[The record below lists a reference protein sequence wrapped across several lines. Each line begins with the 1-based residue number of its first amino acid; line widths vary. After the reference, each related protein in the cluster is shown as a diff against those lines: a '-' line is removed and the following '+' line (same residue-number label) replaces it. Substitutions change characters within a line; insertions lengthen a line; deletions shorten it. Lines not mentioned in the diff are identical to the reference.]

1 MTNQP
6 LFLRN
11 NPPAVE
17 PVLHGARGS
26 EEPERL
32 RGRKGADGRRVCLQ
46 LGCIFYFFIFIGG
59 DRKQTTQSIIH
70 QRAQCSNSVAYV
82 SFVRIPK
89 RWRLSCLS
97 HQIWSWSNN
106 IMCNWKQKKEKPL
119 IRYRPRCRQGGGVEK
134 GAKKKKKRKKPGGI
148 NSPLQMWIKNS
159 FSGCY
164 DNKSSFGLQLFWWE
178 AMLNVTAY

>member
-1 MTNQP
+1 MHSSYQLNTVFTDVFFFLPYTPTELQVSSSCNMTNQP

-11 NPPAVE
+11 NPAAVE
-17 PVLHGARGS
+17 PVLHGASGL

-106 IMCNWKQKKEKPL
+106 INVQLKTKKEKKSHL
-119 IRYRPRCRQGGGVEK
+119 FGIALVVDRVE
-134 GAKKKKKRKKPGGI
+134 
-148 NSPLQMWIKNS
+148 
-159 FSGCY
+159 
-164 DNKSSFGLQLFWWE
+164 E
-178 AMLNVTAY
+178 